1 MDEKTIS
8 ASYLI
13 ISEEKSDSLYS
24 MYFGVSCAFFALRL
38 LSETEKEDE
47 KWSKLRDKMLQGSA
61 QLLGLL
67 VWRIRREEANLA
79 KCELLQKLETA
90 EKEIEELKK
99 RRHEDAKA
107 NEKVVGIFAS
117 QEQGW
122 LIERKKLRQQIG
134 ALINELRVIEKKKDE
149 EIANLNKKLNEMELL
164 MESKDRM
171 IEEME
176 QKGKAL
182 EEKVMKFKSVAEE
195 LRETAK
201 REAQEHSTEL
211 WKHKTAFIEIVSN
224 QRQLEAEMGRAF
236 RQVEA
241 TKLELDAV
249 LEQKEE
255 SVLLAQKLSIEIT
268 KMRKDLEQKDK
279 ILSAMLRK
287 SKLDTAEKQLLL
299 KEAKASKAKKKQ
311 GELETEKWRAVSE
324 SRHEKH
330 SLKGVFPNQTGAK
343 LDISLGVKEL
353 SNSGKTR
360 SQPTDIIL
368 EYDYSEL
375 KTNPEVFSPLP
386 DYHSPEGSEDLV
398 TVDAKRLEGWV
409 RTAAEKYETV
419 IEKRHHLEL
428 DAFAEQMRLKDEK
441 LEAFRWRLLSMELE
455 SKRLQSHVEGLNQ
468 DVSQLRQDNMKL
480 EALLLEREEE
490 LDSLKEQFASQ
501 LKPLTC
507 QKTNLLNL
515 SLHDPAL
522 SHDSFWPKLKIIKKK
537 STEKEQETKTT
548 LLDKSQERHAKK
560 EEVIPSYNE
569 SKNIRLIIQSP
580 EKEFEDERE
589 YPNPDPQKET
599 NESIVVDSV
608 EKSALPGQSL
618 SKTKNTPWRMDL
630 QALGVS
636 YKIKRLK
643 QQLLMLE
650 RLTGKQENGEDM
662 KGSDNGM
669 EGFLLLISLLNKQV
683 SRYQSLQGK
692 TDDLCKRMNFQHD
705 NDLDTSQGDCSTT
718 KSKGETKTLE
728 HFLEET
734 FQLQRYMV
742 ATGQKL
748 MEIQSKIAIG
758 FIGVELDKTATFD
771 MKRFSDNIRSLFQD
785 VQRSLEVRI
794 ARIIGDLEGTLA
806 CEGMINIRW

>member
-1 MDEKTIS
+1 MDEKGI
-8 ASYLI
+8 A
-13 ISEEKSDSLYS
+13 EDKRDSLYPV
-24 MYFGVSCAFFALRL
+24 YLGVSCAFFALRL
-38 LSETEKEDE
+38 VTGPEKEGE
-47 KWSKLRDKMLQGSA
+47 KWSELRDKMLQGSA

-67 VWRIRREEANLA
+67 VWRIQREEANIA
-79 KCELLQKLETA
+79 KCKLLQKLETA
-90 EKEIEELKK
+90 EKYIEELKK

-134 ALINELRVIEKKKDE
+134 ALINELRVLEKKKDE
-149 EIANLNKKLNEMELL
+149 EIADLRKKLNEMEL
-164 MESKDRM
+164 MVESKDRI

-176 QKGKAL
+176 QKGKEL
-182 EEKVMKFKSVAEE
+182 EEKVMKFESVAKE

-211 WKHKTAFIEIVSN
+211 WKHKTAFFEIVSN

-255 SVLLAQKLSIEIT
+255 SDVLAQKLSLEIT
-268 KMRKDLEQKDK
+268 KLHKDLEQKDK

-287 SKLDTAEKQLLL
+287 SKLDAAEKQLLL
-299 KEAKASKAKKKQ
+299 KEVKVSKAKKKQ
-311 GELETEKWRAVSE
+311 AETERWRADSE
-324 SRHEKH
+324 SRHERR
-330 SLKGVFPNQTGAK
+330 SLKGMFANQSSAK
-343 LDISLGVKEL
+343 LDISSGVKEV

-360 SQPTDIIL
+360 SQLTDFVFD
-368 EYDYSEL
+368 YDYSEL
-375 KTNPEVFSPLP
+375 KTDPEVISPLP
-386 DYHSPEGSEDLV
+386 DYQSPGGSEDFAFEVV
-398 TVDAKRLEGWV
+398 TADAKRLEDWV
-409 RTAAEKYETV
+409 RAEAEKYATV
-419 IEKRHHLEL
+419 IERRHHLEL

-441 LEAFRWRLLSMELE
+441 LEAFRWQMLSMDLQ

-468 DVSQLRQDNMKL
+468 DVSQLRQENMKL
-480 EALLLEREEE
+480 EALLLEKEEE

-501 LKPLTC
+501 LKALNC
-507 QKTNLLNL
+507 QKINLLNL
-515 SLHDPAL
+515 SPHDPAL
-522 SHDSFWPKLKIIKKK
+522 THDAFWHKVKIIKK
-537 STEKEQETKTT
+537 STEKEQETKAT
-548 LLDKSQERHAKK
+548 SPEERHAEK

-569 SKNIRLIIQSP
+569 SKNIRLIVQSP
-580 EKEFEDERE
+580 EKEFEEERE
-589 YPNPDPQKET
+589 HPSPCPNQKET
-599 NESIVVDSV
+599 DGSIVADPVDKSV
-608 EKSALPGQSL
+608 LPSQS
-618 SKTKNTPWRMDL
+618 SGKTKNTSWKMDL

-650 RLTGKQENGEDM
+650 RLTGKQESEEDM
-662 KGSDNGM
+662 EGSDNEM
-669 EGFLLLISLLNKQV
+669 EGFLLLMSLLNKQV

-692 TDDLCKRMNFQHD
+692 TDDLCKRMRD
-705 NDLDTSQGDCSTT
+705 NDLETTEGDCSS
-718 KSKGETKTLE
+718 SKIKGDTKTLE

-734 FQLQRYMV
+734 FQLQRHMV

-748 MEIQSKIAIG
+748 MEIQSRIASG
-758 FIGVELDKTATFD
+758 FIGVELDQTATFD
-771 MKRFSDNIRSLFQD
+771 MKRFSDNMRCLFQE
-785 VQRSLEVRI
+785 VQRGLEVRI

-806 CEGMINIRW
+806 CQGMMHFRR